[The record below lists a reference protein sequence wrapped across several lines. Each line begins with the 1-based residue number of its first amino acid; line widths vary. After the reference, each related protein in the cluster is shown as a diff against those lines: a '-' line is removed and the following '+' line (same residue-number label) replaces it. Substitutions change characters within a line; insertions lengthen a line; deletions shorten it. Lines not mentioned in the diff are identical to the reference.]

1 MSPWKVRLEGTAS
14 APLPARGAV
23 YQSFIMPPCHTI
35 PFMRP
40 GVVIDTPAAEPS
52 NCTADAAA
60 EQCDYC
66 GSVKLEW
73 RKCKLICAD
82 CRQINKSCADL

>member
-1 MSPWKVRLEGTAS
+1 MH
-14 APLPARGAV
+14 
-23 YQSFIMPPCHTI
+23 QSFFMPPCHTV
-35 PFMRP
+35 PFVRP
-40 GVVIDTPAAEPS
+40 GIVIDARVRDTDAEMS
-52 NCTADAAA
+52 DRAIADAA
-60 EQCDYC
+60 EHCDYC

>member
-1 MSPWKVRLEGTAS
+1 MEATIS
-14 APLPARGAV
+14 APLPAGGAEH
-23 YQSFIMPPCHTI
+23 QSFFMPPCHTV

-40 GVVIDTPAAEPS
+40 GSVVDARVEENAAELS
-52 NCTADAAA
+52 AHSIADAAA
-60 EQCDYC
+60 ERCDYC

>member
-1 MSPWKVRLEGTAS
+1 
-14 APLPARGAV
+14 
-23 YQSFIMPPCHTI
+23 MPPCHTV
-35 PFMRP
+35 PFVRP
-40 GVVIDTPAAEPS
+40 GIVIDARVEESAAERSDLPI
-52 NCTADAAA
+52 AAAA
-60 EQCDYC
+60 EHCDYC